1 MDAVN
6 LAIAVLVTIGS
17 LLAGVATVV
26 WAVAQIKETTSNL
39 GLEIRHLSQ
48 AVLAIGKSLE
58 DHEMRIRRIEQRQ
71 HE

>member
-48 AVLAIGKSLE
+48 TVAAIGKSLE
-58 DHEMRIRRIEQRQ
+58 DHEARIRKIEQG
-71 HE
+71 HH